1 MRCARLHPCNRLGC
15 RETGRTN
22 VDTQMG
28 YGIGNNLFDIRY
40 LTDEN
45 ANLKHEGWASM
56 ADPFYDGK
64 TILYKDYSGE
74 LDDVVFNNSAFDT
87 RPLCKQYR
95 R

>member
-1 MRCARLHPCNRLGC
+1 
-15 RETGRTN
+15 
-22 VDTQMG
+22 MG

-45 ANLKHEGWASM
+45 ANLKNEGWASM

-74 LDDVVFNNSAFDT
+74 LMLFSIIA
-87 RPLCKQYR
+87 L
-95 R
+95 